1 VLCAVER
8 AQFGASIQRCAC
20 QSSGRACAPVIPV
33 ITLHHVEDA
42 LPLARA
48 LVEGGLP
55 VLELTLRTDCALE
68 AIARIARELPQ
79 ARVGAG
85 TVLSPR
91 DLAQVGAA
99 GAAFAISPG
108 ATEALYAAAAGC
120 ELPLVPGI
128 ATASELMR
136 GLELGWRR
144 FKFFPAEASG
154 GAAAL
159 RGLAGPFP
167 GVRFCPTGGIDAARA
182 PAWLALPNVACVG
195 GSWMLPEA
203 AIRAGDW
210 TRIGALAREAAA
222 LVRGAAR

>member
-1 VLCAVER
+1 M
-8 AQFGASIQRCAC
+8 
-20 QSSGRACAPVIPV
+20 
-33 ITLHHVEDA
+33 
-42 LPLARA
+42 
-48 LVEGGLP
+48 
-55 VLELTLRTDCALE
+55 
-68 AIARIARELPQ
+68 
-79 ARVGAG
+79 
-85 TVLSPR
+85 LSPR

-128 ATASELMR
+128 TTASELMR

-159 RGLAGPFP
+159 RRPWPGRFP
-167 GVRFCPTGGIDAARA
+167 ECASARPGESMRRA
-182 PAWLALPNVACVG
+182 RRLRLALPNVACVG

>member
-1 VLCAVER
+1 
-8 AQFGASIQRCAC
+8 
-20 QSSGRACAPVIPV
+20 
-33 ITLHHVEDA
+33 
-42 LPLARA
+42 
-48 LVEGGLP
+48 
-55 VLELTLRTDCALE
+55 
-68 AIARIARELPQ
+68 
-79 ARVGAG
+79 
-85 TVLSPR
+85 
-91 DLAQVGAA
+91 
-99 GAAFAISPG
+99 
-108 ATEALYAAAAGC
+108 
-120 ELPLVPGI
+120 
-128 ATASELMR
+128 MR